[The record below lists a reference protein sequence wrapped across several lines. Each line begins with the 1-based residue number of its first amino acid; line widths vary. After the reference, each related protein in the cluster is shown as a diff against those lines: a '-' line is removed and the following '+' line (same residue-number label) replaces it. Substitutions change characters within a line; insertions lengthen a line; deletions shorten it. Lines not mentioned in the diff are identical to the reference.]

1 MMKGEGGQSN
11 IKCRIAE
18 GQGFRHSLH
27 RRAGAGIPLGNH
39 RGRRFD
45 RGDAA
50 VRGFVITGSGSH
62 IQNAL
67 GVTQGIHDQLV
78 DARVRAA
85 GGRIPNADAL
95 VDLVVGVQSLLSR
108 FRDFGSRRSK
118 GKVPPS

>member
-27 RRAGAGIPLGNH
+27 RRAGAGIPLRNH

-78 DARVRAA
+78 DARVRRRAA
-85 GGRIPNADAL
+85 AYPTPM
-95 VDLVVGVQSLLSR
+95 LS
-108 FRDFGSRRSK
+108 
-118 GKVPPS
+118 